1 MYRTHYKTDND
12 TATLVTACVFI
23 LACLGFIITMLT
35 GWVLNVIALISMIDG
50 GVTAMFIVRILGV
63 VVAPLGS
70 ILGLFF

>member
-1 MYRTHYKTDND
+1 MYRTHYKTDTD

-35 GWVLNVIALISMIDG
+35 GWVLNIFALIAMIDG

>member
-1 MYRTHYKTDND
+1 MYRTHYKTDSD
-12 TATLVTACVFI
+12 TATLIGSIIFLI
-23 LACLGFIITMLT
+23 ACLGFIITMLT
-35 GWVLNVIALISMIDG
+35 GWVLNIFSLIAMIDG

>member
-1 MYRTHYKTDND
+1 MFRTHYKTDSG
-12 TATLVTACVFI
+12 TATLVGACIFI
-23 LACLGFIITMLT
+23 VACLGFALTMLT
-35 GWVLNVIALISMIDG
+35 GWVLNIFALIAMIDG